1 MDRYETVI
9 IGGGAS
15 GLMLYNLLKKKS
27 IIVEANDRVGKKLL
41 ATGNGKCNLSND
53 NLNASFYNAP
63 DFVRP
68 IIGEFGFE
76 EIVKT
81 FKSFGLVTKTIEGRL
96 YPYSECAAT
105 VLNVLRKNVNALTA
119 HKVMD
124 VIKTDFGF
132 TVKAAGENGISIDC
146 KNVVLASGS
155 NATFGLNSLNLYSK
169 FGHTVKEFKPSLCPI
184 KVDGSDIKGL
194 SGVRVK
200 AALKCGDHIENGEI
214 LFKDNAISGIA
225 AFNVSAIIARGGCKN
240 LAIDFMPD
248 YTLNDVAKLVKGGIE
263 GIFHTRLCELLKSR
277 TKGSLAEIIK
287 NYELTFKGLSDISAA
302 QVASGG
308 LNTDEFDNNLMS
320 KKISGLYAIGEA
332 LDVDGICG
340 GYNLSWAFSSAAK
353 VAKIIN
359 AT

>member
-9 IGGGAS
+9 IGGGAG
-15 GLMLYNLLKKKS
+15 GLMLHKLLEKTS

-53 NLNASFYNAP
+53 NLNASFYNVP

-105 VLNVLRKNVNALTA
+105 VLNVLRNGANALTG
-119 HKVMD
+119 HRVTDIK
-124 VIKTDFGF
+124 KTDFGF
-132 TVKAAGENGISIDC
+132 AVTASGEKTVTIAC
-146 KNVVLASGS
+146 KKVVLASGS
-155 NATFGLNSLNLYSK
+155 NASFGLDSLNLYEK
-169 FGHTVKEFKPSLCPI
+169 FGHTKSAFKPSLCPI
-184 KVDGSDIKGL
+184 KVEQSDIKGL

-200 AALKCGDHIENGEI
+200 AALKCGDHVENGEI

-225 AFNVSAIIARGGCKN
+225 AFNVSALIARGGCEN

-248 YTLNDVAKLVKGGIE
+248 YTLRDVAELVKGGIE

-277 TKGSLAEIIK
+277 ANGSLAEIIK
-287 NYELTFKGLSDISAA
+287 NYELTFKGLYDMSSA

-308 LNTDEFDNNLMS
+308 LKTDEFDNNLES
-320 KKISGLYAIGEA
+320 KKINGLYAIGEA

-359 AT
+359 TT